1 MVIFRYNTTY
11 LARQNSNHVSKLLR
25 TAAGISLKE
34 MSPPSRN
41 ISHAQLSAAAS
52 GAVDRWYDGQ
62 FCDVGSQKVAAEPN
76 QVGNMTDGKP

>member
-1 MVIFRYNTTY
+1 
-11 LARQNSNHVSKLLR
+11 
-25 TAAGISLKE
+25 